1 MLTLRKFEA
10 MDTEII
16 ASRLNLDLDGAK
28 NLINEWN
35 TRIFNGNYF
44 EMFAIINND
53 TVVGMISMYEHS
65 KSVISIG
72 PEIFEEY
79 RRQGFAK
86 SAMEKVISIAQ
97 RKQYAI
103 VLQHV
108 RINNEASIKLHE
120 SLNFEKDNSIYKNK
134 RGKISIQKPI
144 SIMT

>member
-10 MDTEII
+10 MDTELVS
-16 ASRLNLDLDGAK
+16 SRLNLNLDEAK

-35 TRIFNGNYF
+35 TQIFNGNYF

-53 TVVGMISMYEHS
+53 AIVGMISMYEHS

-79 RRQGFAK
+79 RRKGFAK
-86 SAMEKVISIAQ
+86 AAMEKVISIAQ

-103 VLQHV
+103 VLQQV
-108 RINNEASIKLHE
+108 RINNDASIKLHE
-120 SLNFEKDNSIYKNK
+120 SLNFEKDNAIYKNK
-134 RGKISIQKPI
+134 NGNDIYLYLKSIL
-144 SIMT
+144 

>member
-1 MLTLRKFEA
+1 MLTLRKFEV

-134 RGKISIQKPI
+134 RGNDIYLYLKCIL
-144 SIMT
+144 

>member
-1 MLTLRKFEA
+1 M
-10 MDTEII
+10 
-16 ASRLNLDLDGAK
+16 DLDGAK

-134 RGKISIQKPI
+134 KGNDIYLYLKCIL
-144 SIMT
+144 

>member
-1 MLTLRKFEA
+1 MLTLRKFEV

-86 SAMEKVISIAQ
+86 YAMEKVISIAQ

-134 RGKISIQKPI
+134 KGNDIYLYLKCIL
-144 SIMT
+144 

>member
-1 MLTLRKFEA
+1 MLTLRRFEA
-10 MDTEII
+10 MDTELV
-16 ASRLNLDLDGAK
+16 ASRFNLNLDGAK

-35 TRIFNGNYF
+35 TQIFDGKHF
-44 EMFAIINND
+44 EMFAIISNE

-134 RGKISIQKPI
+134 RGNDIYLYLKCIL
-144 SIMT
+144 

>member
-1 MLTLRKFEA
+1 
-10 MDTEII
+10 
-16 ASRLNLDLDGAK
+16 
-28 NLINEWN
+28 
-35 TRIFNGNYF
+35 
-44 EMFAIINND
+44 MFAIINND

-134 RGKISIQKPI
+134 KGNDIYLYLKCIL
-144 SIMT
+144 

>member
-10 MDTEII
+10 IDTELV
-16 ASRLNLDLDGAK
+16 ASKLNLDLDGAK

-44 EMFAIINND
+44 EMFAIINNG

-79 RRQGFAK
+79 RRKGFAK

-103 VLQHV
+103 VLQQV

-120 SLNFEKDNSIYKNK
+120 SLNFEKDNAIYKNK
-134 RGKISIQKPI
+134 KGNDIYLYLKCIL
-144 SIMT
+144 

>member
-10 MDTEII
+10 MDTELV
-16 ASRLNLDLDGAK
+16 ASRFNLNPDGAK
-28 NLINEWN
+28 DLINEWN
-35 TRIFNGNYF
+35 MQTFNGKHF

-134 RGKISIQKPI
+134 RGNDIYLYLKCIL
-144 SIMT
+144 

>member
-16 ASRLNLDLDGAK
+16 PSRLNLDLDGAK

-134 RGKISIQKPI
+134 KGNDIYLYLKCIL
-144 SIMT
+144 

>member
-1 MLTLRKFEA
+1 MLTLRRFEA
-10 MDTEII
+10 MDTELV
-16 ASRLNLDLDGAK
+16 ASRFNLNLDGAK

-35 TRIFNGNYF
+35 TQIFDGKHF
-44 EMFAIINND
+44 EMFAIISNE

-134 RGKISIQKPI
+134 KGNDIYLYLKCIL
-144 SIMT
+144 

>member
-1 MLTLRKFEA
+1 MLTLRKFEV

-35 TRIFNGNYF
+35 THIFNGNYF

-134 RGKISIQKPI
+134 RGNDIYLYLKCIL
-144 SIMT
+144 

>member
-1 MLTLRKFEA
+1 MLTLREFEA

-65 KSVISIG
+65 KSVSSIG

-134 RGKISIQKPI
+134 KGNDIYLYLKCIL
-144 SIMT
+144 